1 MHLVLRKYSE
11 IVAAHAGGR
20 AVKMSAE
27 PAEYAGVTAL
37 PVRHGRPFRRLFI
50 PRHFAACIMVTASAL
65 ALASCGEEE
74 DRRPVASSGA
84 SAPEASPP
92 PGAGSTARESAA
104 KGSAARGGPAREWLD
119 VGDDTPPEVFLATR
133 SAPAGASASAEAVA
147 EIAALLSEA
156 DAVFDENRRMLANRT
171 LQLERMLGE
180 ISLVES
186 PQALLG
192 GFITVGRTVRRV
204 GYSDLCQHYFN
215 LRAAGVSREDALAA
229 LTTPERRKP

>member
-1 MHLVLRKYSE
+1 MRLVLRKYSE
-11 IVAAHAGGR
+11 IVAVHVGGR
-20 AVKMSAE
+20 VVKMSAE
-27 PAEYAGVTAL
+27 PAEYAGETAL
-37 PVRHGRPFRRLFI
+37 PMRHGRASHRLSI
-50 PRHFAACIMVTASAL
+50 ARIFAVCVLMAGAL

-74 DRRPVASSGA
+74 ERRPVASTAA
-84 SAPEASPP
+84 SAPEAAPP
-92 PGAGSTARESAA
+92 PGAGGVA
-104 KGSAARGGPAREWLD
+104 KASAARGGPAREWLD

-133 SAPAGASASAEAVA
+133 SAPAGAPVSVEVVA

-180 ISLVES
+180 ISVVET

-192 GFITVGRTVRRV
+192 GFITVGRAVRRI

-215 LRAAGVSREDALAA
+215 LRAAGASREDALAA
-229 LTTPERRKP
+229 LAAPAAERRNP